1 MNSLTILNQIIPD
14 RYAGQVFFRETQML
28 HVVLQLPNLL
38 LMTRQLPFDANLLPG
53 VALTWHVQK
62 APKKRAKL
70 TSNGGLEVVL
80 TRSGIDVTKFP

>member
-1 MNSLTILNQIIPD
+1 MLD
-14 RYAGQVFFRETQML
+14 KFFFRETQML